1 MDKVLDTLRAAQPIQ
16 HGDMLLTVKDVSSL
30 LQRSRRS
37 IYLDVSC
44 GRLPKPIKIGKS
56 VRWRRDDVMR
66 AIDALAN

>member
-1 MDKVLDTLRAAQPIQ
+1 MADQTTKPTQQ
-16 HGDMLLTVKDVSSL
+16 GYQLLTVKDVSSL